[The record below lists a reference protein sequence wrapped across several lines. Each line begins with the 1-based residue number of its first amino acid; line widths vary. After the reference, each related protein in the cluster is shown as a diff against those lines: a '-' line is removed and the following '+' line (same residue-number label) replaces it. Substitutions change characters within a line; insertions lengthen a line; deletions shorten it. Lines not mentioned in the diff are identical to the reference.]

1 MNAISVGETL
11 QNWTDLYLPNFG
23 LLISSDG
30 RTLFNTDINSM
41 MDTSIPAPTIMMLLE
56 TWPFV

>member
-1 MNAISVGETL
+1 MNAICVGETL

-30 RTLFNTDINSM
+30 RTLFNIDINSM
-41 MDTSIPAPTIMMLLE
+41 MDTSIPAPTIIISLD
-56 TWPFV
+56 TDH